1 MQSMKKIYTII
12 LLVFFSVSVFG
23 QVEIDKEEKP
33 PFKDRIYFGGGFS
46 ATFGDITSVY
56 VSPIVGYMI
65 TRGLSGGVGIT
76 YQYYKNNWY
85 EPAYESHSYG
95 YRLFLRQN
103 LNFIP
108 KLPLFVIAEHESL
121 NFEAAILDPSTG
133 EYELSRAWYPR
144 LNLGAGIFTPFG
156 KRGGFYFAVMYD
168 VVYSGSTSA
177 YNSPWVYRIGVS
189 F

>member
-1 MQSMKKIYTII
+1 MKKSFVIII
-12 LLVFFSVSVFG
+12 LMLLSLSVFS

-33 PFKDRIYFGGGFS
+33 PFKERIYFGGGFS

-76 YQYYKNNWY
+76 YMYYKNNWY

-108 KLPLFVIAEHESL
+108 KLPLFAYGEHESL
-121 NFEAAILDPSTG
+121 NFEAVQYNNNTG
-133 EYELSRAWYPR
+133 EYYLSRSWYPR
-144 LNLGAGIFTPFG
+144 LMLGLGIFTPFG
-156 KRGGFYFAVMYD
+156 RRGGFSFTVMYD
-168 VVYSGSTSA
+168 VIYSGSTTSA
-177 YNSPWVYRIGVS
+177 YNSPWVYRIGLS

>member
-1 MQSMKKIYTII
+1 MKRIYPIALLFMISMSSYSQI
-12 LLVFFSVSVFG
+12 
-23 QVEIDKEEKP
+23 EIEKDEKV

-85 EPAYESHSYG
+85 DPPYESHSYG

-108 KLPLFVIAEHESL
+108 KLPLFVYGEQESL
-121 NFEAAILDPSTG
+121 NFEAARFNPSTG
-133 EYELSRAWYPR
+133 EYYLDRGWYPR
-144 LNLGAGIFTPFG
+144 LLLGAGFFTSFG
-156 KRGGFYFAVMYD
+156 RRGGFNFAVLYD
-168 VVYSGSTSA
+168 VIYSGSTSA
-177 YNSPWVYRIGVS
+177 YNSPWVYRLGFS